1 MAFDE
6 VLAGRIRTALGRRRG
21 LTERKMFGGLVFM
34 LHGNMVCGV
43 AQDDLMVRL
52 GKEGVAAAL
61 HEPHARAWDL
71 SSQPI
76 GSFVLVS
83 PAGYAADIDLHSWLD
98 RGVAF
103 ALTLP
108 PK

>member
-6 VLAGRIRTALGRRRG
+6 VLAARARTALGRRRA
-21 LTERKMFGGLVFM
+21 LSERKMFGGLIFM

-43 AQDDLMVRL
+43 AQDALMLRL

-61 HEPHARAWDL
+61 SEPHTRAWDL

-76 GSFVLVS
+76 ASFVLVS
-83 PAGYAADIDLHSWLD
+83 PAGFAADLDLHSWID
-98 RGVAF
+98 RAVTF
-103 ALTLP
+103 ALSLP